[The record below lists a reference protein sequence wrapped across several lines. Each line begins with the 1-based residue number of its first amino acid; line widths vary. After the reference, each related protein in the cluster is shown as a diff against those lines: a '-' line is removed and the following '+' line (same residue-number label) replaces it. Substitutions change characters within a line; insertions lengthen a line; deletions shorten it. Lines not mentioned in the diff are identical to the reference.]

1 MGSWERLSL
10 VFKQPPLPMVIYP
23 TCGNVRATGEGGKI
37 PISDSRL
44 VITLLRTFFSSLAVI
59 SMSCDRDQSGGG
71 DSRRRDETTIQIS
84 LTGYTRS
91 HWSTWGLRYAHFC
104 THLAGYLLKNSPEL
118 LVLLALF
125 PRWGRRRLRRHGAT
139 KQKERKKREGEDVK
153 GKTGEKLYFWPV
165 IQHIKSSCVFR
176 NLDYIIRIKEG
187 TKMEGFALISVVFV
201 QENLFNCSDVNWD
214 LYTCC

>member
-1 MGSWERLSL
+1 MLEQQAR
-10 VFKQPPLPMVIYP
+10 
-23 TCGNVRATGEGGKI
+23 GKI

-84 LTGYTRS
+84 LTGYTCS
-91 HWSTWGLRYAHFC
+91 HWGTWGLRYAHFC

-139 KQKERKKREGEDVK
+139 KQKERKKREGEDAK

-201 QENLFNCSDVNWD
+201 QENL
-214 LYTCC
+214 LIAQM